1 MALRTRILIF
11 TTALIGAVAPIP
23 LAASAA
29 PLSLAAS
36 VAPISAAA
44 APASAVA
51 SSAVTRAPASSSD
64 PTLTRAARTSR
75 SSRAG
80 ISVRTWAN
88 SATARRV
95 AARESGGNCRAVS
108 PSGKYRGKWQM
119 DASFWRSYGGR
130 AYAATPDRASC
141 AQQDVVAHR
150 GWVARWW
157 QPWSTF

>member
-1 MALRTRILIF
+1 MALRTRILIYS
-11 TTALIGAVAPIP
+11 TAVLGVVAPLP
-23 LAASAA
+23 LTASA
-29 PLSLAAS
+29 
-36 VAPISAAA
+36 APISAAV
-44 APASAVA
+44 APASAIATSGV
-51 SSAVTRAPASSSD
+51 SLVPASSGD
-64 PTLTRAARTSR
+64 PTITRAARTSR

-80 ISVRTWAN
+80 VSVRAWAN

-95 AARESGGNCRAVS
+95 AARESGGNCQAVS
-108 PSGKYRGKWQM
+108 RNGKYRGKWQM

-141 AQQDVVAHR
+141 AEQDVVAHR